1 MNIKRKKIVMLPL
14 DERPCNY
21 LYPLMAFQDNAE
33 YDLILPPREK
43 LGKKKQGAKF
53 EDVREFLLENGKDAN
68 YAVIS
73 IDMLLYGG
81 LLAGRLHN
89 ESKETLLSRLSVLR
103 RLKEI
108 NPTIKIFAAH
118 LIMRCPSYSTS
129 QEEPEYYGICGEE
142 IFRYGEVLHK
152 QKLGICAEGE
162 EKKYLDV
169 IAPYI
174 DDFTSRRKI
183 NLEMNKAVVDM
194 LDDDIDVLIIPQDDS
209 SPFGFVA
216 EDQKAMR
223 DYIAQ
228 KGKQTEIP
236 IYPGADEIG
245 LTLLARVVIE
255 DKGGRPRVSVF
266 YSSEY
271 GRFIVPNYEDRYLC
285 ESVKLQLAAAGCS
298 QNYGFSEEDDILLAV
313 NTPSGNMLEA
323 EFQGGSAIEYNVNR
337 TLSVFARDILDFVR
351 RGKTVA
357 VADVAYS
364 NGSDLD
370 LLAMLD
376 NTNAAFEVASYA
388 AWNTSGNSLGTTIAT
403 AVFHHFFGKT
413 SALEAFIAYHYYEDG
428 AFCAKVRQTVG
439 AQLKKEGKDMG
450 NLGKDSERAAGL
462 VQEGLRTLMQKIMPN
477 VYAEY
482 DVTSCIMPWNRMFE
496 TELTIKKR
504 K

>member
-1 MNIKRKKIVMLPL
+1 MNKKRKKIVMLPL

-21 LYPLMAFQDNAE
+21 LYPSMALQDNAE

-43 LGKKKQGAKF
+43 LGKKKQAAKF
-53 EDVREFLLENGKDAN
+53 EDLQEFLLENGKDADF
-68 YAVIS
+68 AVICM
-73 IDMLLYGG
+73 DMLLYGG
-81 LLAGRLHN
+81 LLAGRSHH
-89 ESKETLLSRLSVLR
+89 ESKETLLNRLSLLQK
-103 RLKEI
+103 LKAI

-129 QEEPEYYGICGEE
+129 QEEPDYYGICGEE

-152 QKLGICAEGE
+152 QKLGMCSEGE
-162 EKKYLDV
+162 EKKYFDV

-183 NLEMNKAVVDM
+183 NLEMNKAVIDM
-194 LDDDIDVLIIPQDDS
+194 LGKDIDVLIIPQDDS
-209 SPFGFVA
+209 SPYGFVA
-216 EDQKAMR
+216 EDQRAVR
-223 DYIAQ
+223 GYIAE

-255 DKGGRPRVSVF
+255 DKGVRPRVSVF

-271 GRFIVPNYEDRYLC
+271 GRFIVPNYEDRHLC

-298 QNYGFSEEDDILLAV
+298 QNYGFSEDDDILLAV
-313 NTPSGNMLEA
+313 NAPSGNMLEA

-337 TLSVFARDILDFVR
+337 TLSIFARDILDFVR
-351 RGKTVA
+351 RGKEVA

-370 LLAMLD
+370 LLTILD
-376 NTNAAFEVASYA
+376 YANAAFEIASYG
-388 AWNTSGNSLGTTIAT
+388 AWNTSGNSLGTAIAT
-403 AVFHHFFGKT
+403 AVFRHFFGKT
-413 SALEAFIAYHYYEDG
+413 PALDAFIAYHYYEDG
-428 AFCAKVRQTVG
+428 AFCAKVRQDVG
-439 AQLKKEGKDMG
+439 AQLKKEGVDVG
-450 NLGKDSERAAGL
+450 YLGKESERAAQL
-462 VQEGLRTLMQKIMPN
+462 VQERLRVLMQEIMPN

-482 DVTSCIMPWNRMFE
+482 DVTSCVMPWNRMFE

-504 K
+504 N